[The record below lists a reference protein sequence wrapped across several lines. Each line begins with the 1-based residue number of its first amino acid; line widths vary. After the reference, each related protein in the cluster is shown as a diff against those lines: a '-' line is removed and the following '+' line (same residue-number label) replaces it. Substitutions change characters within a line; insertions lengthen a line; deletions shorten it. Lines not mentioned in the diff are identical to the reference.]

1 MVASA
6 GGNDI
11 KCSKYSVF
19 GSKKFYKY
27 VMEALKNRTACLIS
41 NHGQV
46 ALGNKIEDAFT
57 LAEKVENLCDQYINS
72 LRVGIPKILSK
83 KEIGIVL
90 KEMKKRA

>member
-1 MVASA
+1 
-6 GGNDI
+6 
-11 KCSKYSVF
+11 
-19 GSKKFYKY
+19 
-27 VMEALKNRTACLIS
+27 MEALKNRTACLIS